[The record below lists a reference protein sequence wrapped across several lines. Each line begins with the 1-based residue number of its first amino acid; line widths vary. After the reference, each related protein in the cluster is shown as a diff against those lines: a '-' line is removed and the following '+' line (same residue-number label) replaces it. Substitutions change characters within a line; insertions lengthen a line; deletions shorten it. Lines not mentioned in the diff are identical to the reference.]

1 MHLRFWNSYRSYFY
15 FDEFLDIMRFEECS
29 TYDDFSHLLRDV
41 TLLGDSPESTDGE
54 DEEVVEVL

>member
-1 MHLRFWNSYRSYFY
+1 
-15 FDEFLDIMRFEECS
+15 MRFEECS
-29 TYDDFSHLLRDV
+29 ASNDLSHLLRDV